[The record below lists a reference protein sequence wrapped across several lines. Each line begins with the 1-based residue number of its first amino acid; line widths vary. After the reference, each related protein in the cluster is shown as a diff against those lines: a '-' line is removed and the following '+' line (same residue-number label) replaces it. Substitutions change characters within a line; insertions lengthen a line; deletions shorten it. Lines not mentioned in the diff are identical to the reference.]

1 MKNLSELIT
10 KHEEIYGD
18 QSQRI
23 TSVPTMT
30 ELRMSQEEK
39 RKKQKR
45 DWYHENREKVLEQQK
60 NWKKKKQ
67 QKEWYAN
74 NKVQQIDKAKKW
86 NMGRYLNIFV
96 GRPVWPT
103 LKTVSHT
110 SQTDAEALPLVSNTW
125 MPGGGDDSDIGGSE
139 PNEETR
145 AQKEGNRFLVQRL
158 KSEWR
163 LCQIA
168 MAAQA
173 EEMESAL
180 SAKAEAAALV
190 VAAVAIS
197 TTTISTTITTTMKR
211 QRARR
216 APWRA
221 CSA

>member
-1 MKNLSELIT
+1 MGGICFIGECMKNLSALIA

-86 NMGRYLNIFV
+86 NKDNQSARKLIVERHNKKKGNS
-96 GRPVWPT
+96 WQWN
-103 LKTVSHT
+103 
-110 SQTDAEALPLVSNTW
+110 SQ
-125 MPGGGDDSDIGGSE
+125 
-139 PNEETR
+139 
-145 AQKEGNRFLVQRL
+145 
-158 KSEWR
+158 KS
-163 LCQIA
+163 
-168 MAAQA
+168 
-173 EEMESAL
+173 
-180 SAKAEAAALV
+180 K
-190 VAAVAIS
+190 
-197 TTTISTTITTTMKR
+197 
-211 QRARR
+211 
-216 APWRA
+216 
-221 CSA
+221 